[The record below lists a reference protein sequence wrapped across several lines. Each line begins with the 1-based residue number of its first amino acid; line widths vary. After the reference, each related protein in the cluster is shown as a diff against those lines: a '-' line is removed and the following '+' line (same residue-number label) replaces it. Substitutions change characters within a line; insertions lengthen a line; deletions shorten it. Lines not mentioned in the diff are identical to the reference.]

1 MKLTRQELQEL
12 LQVQYKYLCPSNFEH
27 FKRGLKEK
35 GYNLISMEG
44 KGAHALYEIE
54 PESIINLPEEE
65 WKNFPLDPGYQV
77 SSMGRIKNPQGI
89 ILPGYEHRG
98 YVRTRIGK
106 LGQLANHRAVMLTFK
121 PIENPELFVV
131 DHINGIRNDNRLEN
145 LRWVFQSDNNK
156 YKDENY
162 SAINEILAMIIHK
175 YGYDKA
181 KEKLINLLSDDISI
195 G

>member
-65 WKNFPLDPGYQV
+65 WKNFPLDPGY
-77 SSMGRIKNPQGI
+77 
-89 ILPGYEHRG
+89 
-98 YVRTRIGK
+98 
-106 LGQLANHRAVMLTFK
+106 
-121 PIENPELFVV
+121 
-131 DHINGIRNDNRLEN
+131 
-145 LRWVFQSDNNK
+145 
-156 YKDENY
+156 
-162 SAINEILAMIIHK
+162 
-175 YGYDKA
+175 
-181 KEKLINLLSDDISI
+181 
-195 G
+195 